1 MLLTLVYF
9 MFAILGV
16 FLFSEVTQGD
26 IINEYKNFSAFWP
39 SLFTLLAVSTGEN
52 WNLLLYDL
60 NKTPPNCVERA
71 TCGTF
76 FSLPYF
82 FSLIILL

>member
-1 MLLTLVYF
+1 MIFSVSSFSNVILLLTLVYF

-16 FLFSEVTQGD
+16 FLFSEVNEGE

-52 WNLLLYDL
+52 WN
-60 NKTPPNCVERA
+60 
-71 TCGTF
+71 
-76 FSLPYF
+76 
-82 FSLIILL
+82 ILL

>member
-16 FLFSEVTQGD
+16 FLFSEVRQGD
-26 IINEYKNFSAFWP
+26 IINEYKNFSTFWP

-52 WNLLLYDL
+52 WNLLIYDL
-60 NKTPPNCVERA
+60 NKTPPNCVEMA

>member
-1 MLLTLVYF
+1 MIFSVSSISNVILLLTLVYF

-16 FLFSEVTQGD
+16 FLFAEVNEGD

-52 WNLLLYDL
+52 WN
-60 NKTPPNCVERA
+60 
-71 TCGTF
+71 
-76 FSLPYF
+76 
-82 FSLIILL
+82 ILL